1 MTEVPPRTGVLLSLS
16 IANADF
22 RTGSHP
28 RQRPL
33 ASATIWGPQTLK
45 DFLTNIGIVLR
56 DHNDGIEFL
65 N

>member
-1 MTEVPPRTGVLLSLS
+1 MRSDPRQMPLRSPS
-16 IANADF
+16 IANAGF
-22 RTGSHP
+22 PTGSHP